1 MSEILAPPT
10 HAQIRAELQE
20 LILRDLLGP
29 AGGEE
34 EIVDEPYVRDRYI
47 LGLLAPKG
55 QSVIPEE
62 QEDLAVTEG
71 DTEEGSVE
79 PPTIR
84 VSTLLPSSMGLT
96 FTVDRSAQA
105 IQIQV
110 RWGRYERLSSEEL
123 GLELD
128 KPRRVWKRNPVENK
142 IGRAHV

>member
-1 MSEILAPPT
+1 MSEMLSPPT

-71 DTEEGSVE
+71 DTEEGVVE

-84 VSTLLPSSMGLT
+84 NSTLLPSSLGLT
-96 FTVDRSAQA
+96 FTVDSSATGDPNQGPLG
-105 IQIQV
+105 QV
-110 RWGRYERLSSEEL
+110 
-123 GLELD
+123 
-128 KPRRVWKRNPVENK
+128 
-142 IGRAHV
+142 